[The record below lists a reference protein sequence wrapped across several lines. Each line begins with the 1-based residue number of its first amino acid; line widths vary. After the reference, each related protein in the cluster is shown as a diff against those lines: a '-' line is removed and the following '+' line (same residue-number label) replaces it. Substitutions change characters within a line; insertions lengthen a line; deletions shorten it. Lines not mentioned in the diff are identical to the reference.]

1 MKISAHN
8 VLALAHL
15 AMVMV
20 LVYLAMVVAGTD
32 TVSSSSSASK
42 SVTTS
47 GSSKDTTK
55 DTTKNTS
62 KNTTTTEKKRGLCCN
77 PSCRECTR
85 VPCNDYTECRIFGV
99 SGITSVPVN
108 VLTSYTLQFRT
119 CCRSPPVTPTDFSKN
134 VMWGFIE
141 DRDCYVLRKRVL
153 HQI

>member
-8 VLALAHL
+8 LLALAHL

-20 LVYLAMVVAGTD
+20 LVHLATVVAATD
-32 TVSSSSSASK
+32 TVSSSSSATN

-47 GSSKDTTK
+47 ASNKD
-55 DTTKNTS
+55 TKNTS

-85 VPCNDYTECRIFGV
+85 VPCNDHTECRIFGV
-99 SGITSVPVN
+99 SGITPVPVN
-108 VLTSYTLQFRT
+108 VLTPYPLQFRT